1 MEVKTVNPVK
11 IFYHTETTT
20 LKEIM
25 SVADREIGN
34 MYAEAQKLGLQES
47 GPMQF
52 VYYGCD
58 EKPDTKFKL
67 EIAMVVDQEKP
78 YDGKYK
84 FKELEGFTC
93 ATTVHNGDI
102 SKIGETYEKLIPE
115 LFKSGRQ
122 ITDHSREVYHKWV
135 SPESPENVT
144 EIQIGVN

>member
-78 YDGKYK
+78 YD
-84 FKELEGFTC
+84 EGFTC